1 MIFNKTKTMIKSFRF
16 LTYSL
21 NFHKSN
27 LKKGASQ
34 STMLSMLRETVKD
47 SLKTQKFG
55 MQGSSKPEKPT
66 KTPKNPKTHLI
77 KPSKQHQKQ
86 SFEKPKV
93 QTQKHY
99 PKEKTSK
106 MFEEVGESD
115 KEFETIDLSTSDSE
129 SNDMKPSSLTTNPT
143 QMKQETGEI
152 IARDYFNIDFLQFP
166 WKFDNEFERPVEKNL
181 KAPVPVDSL
190 LFESQVFSII
200 KGFLMG
206 LEEGDLEALQELVEP
221 SFLKKIGRN
230 LKKMKEGEYRVE
242 VKNLKKKGYFID
254 IYNISTFFTVGV
266 SENRLKND
274 SASYFDIRDANIQG
288 VPCKNFLHKSLG
300 PQDRTLIIMQ
310 ADCSIESEINVQIID
325 KNGNVARKSLNEKG
339 KQIHLFSLETVLMDQ
354 KYEDFTRLGVE
365 LEKKELNPK
374 EKSKQLKKLRFY
386 LIDFDKYMLGNPL
399 LKETIDVG

>member
-1 MIFNKTKTMIKSFRF
+1 MLKSFRF
-16 LTYSL
+16 LTFAL
-21 NFHKSN
+21 NFPKSN
-27 LKKGASQ
+27 LKKGTSQ
-34 STMLSMLRETVKD
+34 SPMLSMLRETVKD
-47 SLKTQKFG
+47 SLKTQSFG
-55 MQGSSKPEKPT
+55 MQSSSKPSKSQ
-66 KTPKNPKTHLI
+66 KTQNPNPKKPQI
-77 KPSKQHQKQ
+77 KQQQKQ

-93 QTQKHY
+93 RPPKHY
-99 PKEKTSK
+99 PIEKPKPSK
-106 MFEEVGESD
+106 RFEDVGESD
-115 KEFETIDLSTSDSE
+115 KELETIDLSTSDSE
-129 SNDMKPSSLTTNPT
+129 SNGIKKSALTTP
-143 QMKQETGEI
+143 MKQEAIQTEEI
-152 IARDYFNIDFLQFP
+152 VSKDYFNIDFLQFP
-166 WKFDNEFERPVEKNL
+166 WKFDNEFERPPEKNL

-206 LEEGDLEALQELVEP
+206 LEEGDLEALGELVEP

-242 VKNLKKKGYFID
+242 VKNLKKRGYLID

-288 VPCKNFLHKSLG
+288 VPCKNLLHKSLG
-300 PQDRTLIIMQ
+300 PQDRTLIVMQ
-310 ADCSIESEINVQIID
+310 ADCSIESEINVNIVD
-325 KNGNVARKSLNEKG
+325 KNGNVVRKSSNDKG
-339 KQIHLFSLETVLMDQ
+339 KEIHLFSLETVLMDE
-354 KYEDFTRLGVE
+354 KYEDFTRLGVQ

-399 LKETIDVG
+399 LKETIDIG